1 MLTLRDTRYQDVRL
15 VFDEGPHKYNDTLGN
30 DYKSVT
36 TLLGSYHNKF
46 DKDYWLKRKAK
57 ELGISEKRIEA
68 QWDAI
73 KDEACARG
81 TKTHNG
87 LEDGSCSVTP
97 SLASMRIRHTSLR
110 SMALM
115 VRILEYFSMASS
127 TLLLRRIPAVS
138 MKQYLPVAFS

>member
-57 ELGISEKRIEA
+57 ELGMSEKELRL
-68 QWDAI
+68 
-73 KDEACARG
+73 
-81 TKTHNG
+81 NG
-87 LEDGSCSVTP
+87 MLLKMKLVLVVLKLIMDLKMELRAVQCLE
-97 SLASMRIRHTSLR
+97 
-110 SMALM
+110 
-115 VRILEYFSMASS
+115 
-127 TLLLRRIPAVS
+127 
-138 MKQYLPVAFS
+138 KQSNI